1 MGEEKEL
8 ISTQELLPAES
19 SATAEHAERLRAI
32 EKQVQELIFKRDLHD
47 LRDVLSELAP
57 ADIAEVLEAISNDD
71 QVVVFRI
78 LPRDLASDV
87 FSELSSEIQEA
98 LIHSLGDQRIAV
110 LLNEMSADDRTAF
123 FEELP
128 AAAVRKLLLL
138 LNREERTIASSLLGY
153 PETSVGR
160 HMTPDYVMVRP
171 DMTVQKVLEYVRK
184 FGQDSDSLNHI
195 YVVDDN
201 GILIDDI
208 RIRDIL
214 LAEPETLVSDL
225 MHEALVKIF
234 ATQDQEDAVELFKK
248 YDRTV
253 LPVTDLQG
261 VMLGIITIDDVF
273 DIAEEET
280 TEDIQK
286 LGAVEALDDPYME
299 TSMLELVR
307 KRAHWLV
314 FLFIGEMFTASA
326 MSYFEDEIAR
336 AVVLALFVP
345 LIISSGGNAGSQ
357 ASTLVIRALAI
368 GEIEVRDWFKVFMR
382 ELPSG
387 LLLGLILGAIGFIR
401 ILIWQSAFHL
411 YGEHWLL
418 IAATVCI
425 SLIGVVIWGSL
436 AGSMLPFALKKMGV
450 DPATSSAP
458 FVATLVDVT
467 GLVIYFTVA
476 QIFLTPMFR

>member
-1 MGEEKEL
+1 MSEEKEL
-8 ISTQELLPAES
+8 SIPQEISSVEN
-19 SATAEHAERLRAI
+19 SATLEHAERLRAI
-32 EKQVQELIFKRDLHD
+32 QKQVQELILKRDLHD
-47 LRDVLSELAP
+47 LRDILSELAP
-57 ADIAEVLEAISNDD
+57 ADIAEVLEEISNDD
-71 QVVVFRI
+71 QVIVFRI

-87 FSELSSEIQEA
+87 FSELASEIQEA
-98 LIHSLGDQRIAV
+98 LVHALGDQRIAV

-160 HMTPDYVMVRP
+160 HMTPDYVMVKP
-171 DMTVQKVLEYVRK
+171 DMSVQKVLEHVRK
-184 FGQDSDSLNHI
+184 YGQDSDSLNHI
-195 YVVDDN
+195 YVVDDS

-214 LAEPETLVSDL
+214 LASPDTLVSDL
-225 MHEALVKIF
+225 MHEAVVKIF

-261 VMLGIITIDDVF
+261 IMLGIITIDDVF

-286 LGAVEALDDPYME
+286 LGAVEALDDPYMQ
-299 TSMLELVR
+299 TSMLNLVR
-307 KRAHWLV
+307 KRANWLI

-368 GEIEVRDWFKVFMR
+368 GEIEIKDWYKVFLR

-387 LLLGLILGAIGFIR
+387 LILGLILGCIGFIR
-401 ILIWQSAFHL
+401 ILIWQSAFHI
-411 YGEHWLL
+411 YGEHWMLV
-418 IAATVCI
+418 ASTVCI
-425 SLIGVVIWGSL
+425 SLVGVVLWGSL
-436 AGSMLPFALKKMGV
+436 TGSMLPFILKKMGA

-467 GLVIYFTVA
+467 GLVIYFSVA
-476 QIFLTPMFR
+476 EYFLSPMFR